1 MFELHCWIT
10 IRETYEV
17 KENEEENIDVIL
29 YEIERKIQEL
39 KWNKPQIKVCNG
51 EWYIETSI
59 FSNRKTEKAI
69 ELLEF
74 FDFVART
81 AYGSYG
87 VIYIL
92 DDEDLNGKNNEF
104 QVYSISRGTLH
115 EQKDTFLSP
124 FIPTVE
130 DANV

>member
-17 KENEEENIDVIL
+17 KRKRRRKNIDVIL

-59 FSNRKTEKAI
+59 FSNRKTEEVI

-92 DDEDLNGKNNEF
+92 DDEDLNGKIMNFKYILYQEELCMNKR
-104 QVYSISRGTLH
+104 YIS
-115 EQKDTFLSP
+115 FS

>member
-1 MFELHCWIT
+1 MIPLSVCI
-10 IRETYEV
+10 IG
-17 KENEEENIDVIL
+17 KNEEENIDVIL

-74 FDFVART
+74 LKCVYT
-81 AYGSYG
+81 K
-87 VIYIL
+87 YIL
-92 DDEDLNGKNNEF
+92 MVF
-104 QVYSISRGTLH
+104 S
-115 EQKDTFLSP
+115 
-124 FIPTVE
+124 
-130 DANV
+130 

>member
-39 KWNKPQIKVCNG
+39 KWNKPQIKVCNV

-104 QVYSISRGTLH
+104 QVYSISRGILH

-124 FIPTVE
+124 FIPIVE
-130 DANV
+130 DADV